1 MRKVDYE
8 DPQTLELRILA
19 SIKKLSRGL
28 DLLVKLQLEIL
39 SHRSMLRNQIIAYNG
54 LHGESGCDDLMSA
67 ILKDEA
73 LPYEEIKAMFDYDE
87 FEFRRGLER
96 LQARDMMRD

>member
-19 SIKKLSRGL
+19 SIKKLNRGL
-28 DLLVKLQLEIL
+28 DVLVKLQLEIIEQ
-39 SHRSMLRNQIIAYNG
+39 RSLLRNQIIAYKG
-54 LHGESGCDDLMSA
+54 AHGESGCDDLMKA
-67 ILKDEA
+67 IIKDNA
-73 LPYEEIKAMFDYDE
+73 LPAEEIKLMFDYDE
-87 FEFRRGLER
+87 HDYRKGLER